1 MESTS
6 IQTQCLGKISLASCY
21 SYYESNAA
29 IAQYCDA
36 HYGPDKFGVANF
48 PAHLAHLCAS
58 ALQGKPQRSAL
69 DLGCAVGRT
78 SFELATCFDQ
88 VTGIDFSSRF
98 IDIANRLKE
107 RGRIGYRLIEEGD
120 LITDHEVFLADLD
133 LAATAPNVTF
143 SQGNAEHLDAQYNC
157 YDLVLAANLIDRLPE
172 PGKFLA
178 GIHQMLVVGG
188 LLMIA
193 SPYNWL
199 EHFTPRHQWLG
210 GRFRFGARLTSLEG
224 VRKKLT
230 KHFAAVGEPQNV
242 EFVIRK
248 TARTFQHNL
257 SQVTFWRRVR

>member
-48 PAHLAHLCAS
+48 PAHLAHLGAS

-107 RGRIGYRLIEEGD
+107 RGRIGYIGHFGCQQIDKMIDGRTGTN
-120 LITDHEVFLADLD
+120 TDYGVGFYVFGRCLGSGAFFIFGSHGF
-133 LAATAPNVTF
+133 TGCF
-143 SQGNAEHLDAQYNC
+143 
-157 YDLVLAANLIDRLPE
+157 
-172 PGKFLA
+172 
-178 GIHQMLVVGG
+178 
-188 LLMIA
+188 A
-193 SPYNWL
+193 SVQL
-199 EHFTPRHQWLG
+199 
-210 GRFRFGARLTSLEG
+210 
-224 VRKKLT
+224 
-230 KHFAAVGEPQNV
+230 
-242 EFVIRK
+242 
-248 TARTFQHNL
+248 
-257 SQVTFWRRVR
+257 